1 MTINKNKFLIA
12 ILAIAFTA
20 CNSSKSNEES
30 KPEEKSSDEKPTTV
44 SITAE
49 QFKAIGIETGKVE
62 LKNLSTTVKTNGKL
76 TLPPQNK
83 ADVSVLVGGIIK
95 EIKVVEGDFVKKGQT
110 LALVQ
115 STEFLATQQEYLE
128 TSAMLPSLEQEY
140 QRQQNLQKDSI
151 NSKKVF
157 QQAEANYNSAA
168 SKKKSLAAKLSYF
181 GVNPENF
188 TSVSPVF
195 ALAAPID
202 GFIHQIEIS
211 TGSYAEPN
219 KSLMDIVDNRY
230 LHLDLTIFEKDI
242 FKVKSG
248 DKVYFTYANTDLKN
262 QTQTATIYALDKAY
276 LENQQAII
284 VHANLDKP
292 NTNLLPGM
300 YVNANIQI
308 DNYQTTAVPDEAIV
322 SEGDDHFIF
331 ADAKEKGDSA
341 YTFRKVQV
349 TLGAADGGFT
359 EIKAIG
365 ELKPDE
371 LVVTKGAFTLL
382 SEMTKGEA
390 EEE

>member
-1 MTINKNKFLIA
+1 MKKNIILVGIIA
-12 ILAIAFTA
+12 TAFSA
-20 CNSSKSNEES
+20 CNSSKPNEEN
-30 KPEEKSSDEKPTTV
+30 KTEEKSSTSTTVSTV

-49 QFKAIGIETGKVE
+49 QFKVIGIETNKVE
-62 LKNLSTTVKTNGKL
+62 MKNLSTTVKTNGKL

-95 EIKVVEGDFVKKGQT
+95 EIEVVEGDFVKKGQT
-110 LALVQ
+110 LALIQ
-115 STEFLATQQEYLE
+115 STEFLQTQQEYLE
-128 TSAMLPSLEQEY
+128 TDAMLPSIEQEY
-140 QRQQNLQKDSI
+140 KRQQNLQKDSV

-157 QQAEANYNSAA
+157 QQAEANYNSAV
-168 SKKKSLAAKLSYF
+168 SKKKSLAAKLSFF
-181 GVNPENF
+181 GVNPENI
-188 TSVSPVF
+188 SSISPVF

-202 GFIHQIEIS
+202 GYIHQIQIS

-230 LHLDLTIFEKDI
+230 LHVDLTIFEKDI
-242 FKVKSG
+242 FKIKEG
-248 DKVYFTYANTDLKN
+248 QKVSFTYANTDLKN
-262 QTQTATIYALDKAY
+262 QTNTATVYALDKAY

-284 VHANLDKP
+284 VHAKLDEP

-300 YVNANIQI
+300 YVNANIQV

-331 ADAKEKGDSA
+331 VNAKEKADSS
-341 YTFRKVQV
+341 YKFRRVQV
-349 TLGAADGGFT
+349 TIGASDGGFT
-359 EIKAIG
+359 EIKAVE

-371 LVVTKGAFTLL
+371 QVVIKGAFSLL
-382 SEMTKGEA
+382 SEMTKGEG